1 VRGMVGERLLD
12 RLSSTGAGVVM
23 ARTLDQRA
31 PGRYRTAMSKAF
43 TKEDDVT
50 PDVVVPPRAKAPPP
64 ETAPIEQLRNEG
76 KARLGARVKLSDG
89 EGHEAEVPP
98 GDAGRGGP
106 SSWSGQRGV
115 SLGAGVARQSAG
127 DDVTVERPRG
137 PAEYTVEAVW
147 FAMQPAIRTPVDGA
161 QCARKCWR
169 SAETVS
175 PRAPRGRRAR
185 RRGRPGGAP
194 RECPAPALRSW
205 RGAPACR
212 RLR

>member
-1 VRGMVGERLLD
+1 
-12 RLSSTGAGVVM
+12 M

-89 EGHEAEVPP
+89 VGHEAEYRLVTPDEADPP
-98 GDAGRGGP
+98 HGAVSVESPLGRAL
-106 SSWSGQRGV
+106 
-115 SLGAGVARQSAG
+115 LGKSAG

-147 FAMQPAIRTPVDGA
+147 FAMQPGDPH
-161 QCARKCWR
+161 
-169 SAETVS
+169 
-175 PRAPRGRRAR
+175 
-185 RRGRPGGAP
+185 PG
-194 RECPAPALRSW
+194 
-205 RGAPACR
+205 
-212 RLR
+212 